1 MFFQTLSYSKIVKTL
16 EELNASLAKRG
27 TTGKIIITGG
37 SAISILTRG
46 ERVTTDI
53 DYVGN
58 LALSSSELSKFSLSN
73 EVEGILIVPAIK
85 EMTFDQRFTYSNL
98 IVYVLSWED
107 LAIMKFYSTR
117 QKDLED
123 LKDYIL
129 PNTQLFHQ
137 LKRRLKYYE
146 CDYVGNLHDPDLN
159 YNSYSSLVDGL
170 KSAHKIV
177 VCERGISVEKALKSV
192 RMFSKFKSYPHKH
205 LNLEL
210 LLATPIEQCLHVF
223 GFKEYLKKI
232 TGYDFRI

>member
-16 EELNASLAKRG
+16 EELNTSLARRG
-27 TTGKIIITGG
+27 NTGKIIITGG

-58 LALSSSELSKFSLSN
+58 LALSSSELAKFSLSN
-73 EVEGILIVPAIK
+73 DVEGILIVPAVE
-85 EMTFDQRFTYSNL
+85 EMTFDQQFTYSNL
-98 IVYVLSWED
+98 MVYILSWED
-107 LAIMKFYSTR
+107 LAVMKFYSTR

-129 PNTQLFHQ
+129 PNIQLFHQ
-137 LKRRLKYYE
+137 LKCRLKYYE
-146 CDYVGNLHDPDLN
+146 CDYVGKLHDPDLN

>member
-1 MFFQTLSYSKIVKTL
+1 MFFQTLSYSSIKEILKEV
-16 EELNASLAKRG
+16 NYSLAKRG

-46 ERVTTDI
+46 ERITTDI
-53 DYVGN
+53 DYVGS
-58 LALSSSELSKFSLSN
+58 LALSSSELAKFSLSN
-73 EVEGILIVPAIK
+73 DIEGILIVPAIE
-85 EMTFDQRFTYSNL
+85 EMTFDEQFTYSNL
-98 IVYVLSWED
+98 MVYVLSWED

-117 QKDLED
+117 QKDLTD
-123 LKDYIL
+123 LKKYIL
-129 PNTQLFHQ
+129 PNVQLFHQ

-159 YNSYSSLVDGL
+159 YNSYSSLIEGL
-170 KSAHKIV
+170 KSSHKIV
-177 VCERGISVEKALKSV
+177 VCEKGIPLEKALKSA

-210 LLATPIEQCLHVF
+210 LLATPIEQCLQVF

>member
-16 EELNASLAKRG
+16 EELNTSLARRG
-27 TTGKIIITGG
+27 NTGKIIITGG

-58 LALSSSELSKFSLSN
+58 LALSSSELAKFSLSN
-73 EVEGILIVPAIK
+73 DVEGILIVPAVE
-85 EMTFDQRFTYSNL
+85 EMTFDQQFTYSNL
-98 IVYVLSWED
+98 MVYILSWED

-123 LKDYIL
+123 LKEYIL
-129 PNTQLFHQ
+129 PNIQLFHQ

-146 CDYVGNLHDPDLN
+146 CDYVGNLHDSDLN
-159 YNSYSSLVDGL
+159 YNSYDSLVQGL
-170 KSAHKIV
+170 KSSYKIV
-177 VCERGISVEKALKSV
+177 VCEKGIPLEKALKSV
-192 RMFSKFKSYPHKH
+192 RMYSKFKDYPHKH

-210 LLATPIEQCLHVF
+210 LLETPIEQCLQVF

>member
-1 MFFQTLSYSKIVKTL
+1 
-16 EELNASLAKRG
+16 
-27 TTGKIIITGG
+27 
-37 SAISILTRG
+37 
-46 ERVTTDI
+46 
-53 DYVGN
+53 
-58 LALSSSELSKFSLSN
+58 
-73 EVEGILIVPAIK
+73 
-85 EMTFDQRFTYSNL
+85 MTFDQQFTYSNL
-98 IVYVLSWED
+98 MVYILSWED

-129 PNTQLFHQ
+129 PNIRLFHQ
-137 LKRRLKYYE
+137 LKRRLRYYE

-170 KSAHKIV
+170 KSSHKIV
-177 VCERGISVEKALKSV
+177 VYERCISLEKALKSV
-192 RMFSKFKSYPHKH
+192 RMYSKFKSYPHKY

-210 LLATPIEQCLHVF
+210 LLATPIEQCLQVF

>member
-16 EELNASLAKRG
+16 EELNASLANRG

-58 LALSSSELSKFSLSN
+58 LALSSSELAKFSLSN
-73 EVEGILIVPAIK
+73 DVEGILIVPAVE
-85 EMTFDQRFTYSNL
+85 EMTFDQQFTYSNL
-98 IVYVLSWED
+98 MVYILSWED

-129 PNTQLFHQ
+129 PNIQLFHQ

-170 KSAHKIV
+170 KSSHKIV
-177 VCERGISVEKALKSV
+177 VSGRGYLLRKSLEK
-192 RMFSKFKSYPHKH
+192 RSY
-205 LNLEL
+205 
-210 LLATPIEQCLHVF
+210 VF
-223 GFKEYLKKI
+223 
-232 TGYDFRI
+232 

>member
-16 EELNASLAKRG
+16 EELNAFLAKMG

-58 LALSSSELSKFSLSN
+58 LALSSSELAKFSLSN
-73 EVEGILIVPAIK
+73 DVEGILIVPAVE
-85 EMTFDQRFTYSNL
+85 EMTFDQQFTYSNL
-98 IVYVLSWED
+98 MVYILSWED

-129 PNTQLFHQ
+129 PNIQLFHQ
-137 LKRRLKYYE
+137 LKRRIKYYE

-159 YNSYSSLVDGL
+159 YNSYSSLVNGL
-170 KSAHKIV
+170 KASHKIV
-177 VCERGISVEKALKSV
+177 VCERGIALEKALKSV
-192 RMFSKFKSYPHKH
+192 RMYSKFKAYPHKH

-210 LLATPIEQCLHVF
+210 LLTTPIEKCLKVF

>member
-58 LALSSSELSKFSLSN
+58 LALSSSELAKFSLSN
-73 EVEGILIVPAIK
+73 DVEGILIVPAVE
-85 EMTFDQRFTYSNL
+85 EMTFDQQFTYSNL
-98 IVYVLSWED
+98 MVYILSWED

-129 PNTQLFHQ
+129 HNIQLFHQ

-146 CDYVGNLHDPDLN
+146 CDYVGNLHDLDLN
-159 YNSYSSLVDGL
+159 YNSYSSLVNGL
-170 KSAHKIV
+170 RASHKIV
-177 VCERGISVEKALKSV
+177 VCERGIALEKALKSV
-192 RMFSKFKSYPHKH
+192 RIYSKFKAYPHKH

-210 LLATPIEQCLHVF
+210 LLTTPIEQCLKVF